1 MTIEIIDTT
10 MDHTNTAS
18 LQAYDHRIRNSAAK
32 VGRFILRL
40 LEMLVAMMAGMP
52 AFFMLRN
59 QIPASSIYTAAFI
72 RGTNLYGLAMAV
84 FMTVPMV
91 AWMIVRGHGW
101 RHSAEMGF
109 AMFAP
114 VAVVIVLRLL
124 GADAYLPW
132 LSKASHLGMFL
143 GMMIAM
149 LYRRDHYTGIAGH
162 AAYVTHGEIN

>member
-1 MTIEIIDTT
+1 MSIESKTT
-10 MDHTNTAS
+10 MDFINTAS
-18 LQAYDHRIRNSAAK
+18 IQVPDHQIRNSALK
-32 VGRFILRL
+32 VGRFVLHF
-40 LEMLVAMMAGMP
+40 LEMTLAMMVGMP
-52 AFFMLRN
+52 ILFMLRN
-59 QIPASSIYTAAFI
+59 LIPASSSYVAAFKS
-72 RGTNLYGLAMAV
+72 GTILYDLTMAV
-84 FMTVPMV
+84 FMTVPMLV
-91 AWMIVRGHGW
+91 WMIVRRHGW

-149 LYRRDHYTGIAGH
+149 LYRREHFTGTAGH
-162 AAYVTHGEIN
+162 SAHTAH